1 VRTLLEPFVVFDAEE
16 IITFVTVLILQQEQ
30 LVCQAVR
37 LVPQLALWLIG
48 STFVQLI

>member
-1 VRTLLEPFVVFDAEE
+1 VQTLLEPFDVFDAEK
-16 IITFVTVLILQQEQ
+16 IIMFVTVLILQQEQ
-30 LVCQAVR
+30 LVRQTLR